1 MMQRRLPRLTPAMT
15 VLAAI
20 IVLLVLVDV
29 VVATRLVATRSTSP
43 AAGSSQQAAS
53 GHPCNHG
60 YYVSQAAHSKKGGH
74 KVSGIANSNAGKDG
88 KCTAPLPANAQVGSD
103 GSDEGSDG

>member
-1 MMQRRLPRLTPAMT
+1 MT

-20 IVLLVLVDV
+20 VVLLVLVDAV
-29 VVATRLVATRSTSP
+29 IATRLVATRSPSP
-43 AAGSSQQAAS
+43 AASSNQQTTT

-60 YYVSQAAHSKKGGH
+60 YYVSQAAHSKKGGRY
-74 KVSGIANSNAGKDG
+74 VSGIAKSGLGKNG
-88 KCTAPLPANAQVGSD
+88 SCTARLPAKVPA